1 MGAEVMIWPEH
12 ATKPME
18 VRMHKRARRSAIAA
32 AGVALAAGGI
42 AGVAATPAT
51 AAAARTVRYYAFDIN
66 NGTTDPGL
74 IPVPGSKSTTF
85 AQGDELIL
93 NDQVTTTHWAGHG
106 YPIIGFDSGVCT
118 MTRIPEKYAEQ
129 TIANCV
135 VSVSVSGGSITVQG
149 AVHFKSGQPEP
160 VTLAVTGGTG
170 KFYGETGEVKV
181 SFTKTHKILSF
192 RLK

>member
-1 MGAEVMIWPEH
+1 
-12 ATKPME
+12 
-18 VRMHKRARRSAIAA
+18 MHKRVRRTAIAA

-51 AAAARTVRYYAFDIN
+51 ATAAATAARTVRYYAFDIN

-74 IPVPGSKSTTF
+74 IPVAGSSPATF

-118 MTRIPEKYAEQ
+118 MTRIPEKNAEQ

-135 VSVSVSGGSITVQG
+135 VSVSVSGGSLTVQG

-170 KFYGETGEVKV
+170 KFDGETGEVRV